1 MTDSGSCSSC
11 GGPLA
16 PEVEGA
22 AVCVTC
28 AFALALEATLD
39 GELVTP
45 SDRAGPEAI
54 VSDEWVGPYR
64 LRRIIGEGGMGHV
77 YEATQDQPVKRRVAL
92 KRIKRGMDSEQI
104 LRRFESERQALALMS
119 HPNIAQV
126 YEAGSSADGRPYFAM
141 EYIEGLWITT
151 YCDRNHLGVRARI
164 ELFLQVCLGIEHAH
178 QKGVIHRDI
187 KPSNILVQTEE
198 GRPVPKV
205 IDFGVAKAIGAT
217 LGNERHMTKI
227 GQLLGTP
234 EYMSPEQAG
243 PASFDVDTRT
253 DVYSLGVVL
262 YELLTGRLPLDVDR
276 GDDADLRRRL
286 STEDTPSPSSR
297 VAALGGGARDV
308 AIERGTSPPSLVR
321 QLRGELDWITKKA
334 IDRDRDRRYGSPS
347 ELAADLM
354 RHMKNEPVLA
364 GPPSVGYRARKFAR
378 RHRAWLSVAA
388 MGLVGVIAFG
398 ATMAVQARRIAAE
411 REASDQV
418 AKFLANMLG
427 SVNPQRLGVSLWK
440 NLHESVADARHK
452 RSASQPQIDAALAGL
467 DDTLVGVNSTDAALR
482 LLDDEILARAGQTIE
497 REMGGQPRVAGR
509 LEHTLGETYERLG
522 LYKQAEAHAKRAVD
536 IRMSELGENHEDTI
550 LSRIAL
556 ANVYTSQ
563 GRYDDAET
571 ALRETVNVSAQ
582 ALGPEAPATLKG
594 KNGLAVVCTRKHRLD
609 EAETLH
615 REILDVRRRV
625 LGQAHPDTL
634 RSMRGLADVYY
645 RQERYDQAEPLQ
657 RETLKRM
664 REVLGP
670 EDRETLNVMNGLANT
685 LQQTR
690 RFSEAEALHRE
701 SLELNTR
708 LNGREHPATAVSMN
722 NLANA
727 IWSQGRFDEA
737 EVLLREALEVRRE
750 VLPPDHPNTLSSLHN
765 LANVCKDQH
774 RYDEADTLYRQALEG
789 RRRVLA
795 PDHPDT
801 VDDLYA
807 LACVAALKGDRKTA
821 LDWLGQAID
830 HGYKEHEDSDP
841 LDKDTDLD
849 GLRGDPAFDALVA
862 RARNGATAGAH

>member
-1 MTDSGSCSSC
+1 MTDSISCSSC

-16 PEVEGA
+16 PDVVSA
-22 AVCVTC
+22 SVCVTC

-45 SDRAGPEAI
+45 SDRVGSEPIEG
-54 VSDEWVGPYR
+54 DEWVGPYR

-104 LRRFESERQALALMS
+104 LRRFASERQALALMS

-126 YEAGSSADGRPYFAM
+126 YDAGSSADGRPYFAM
-141 EYIEGLWITT
+141 EYIEGPWITT
-151 YCDRNHLGVRARI
+151 YCDKHRLGVRARI

-217 LGNERHMTKI
+217 LGDARDMTKI

-243 PASFDVDTRT
+243 SASFDVDTRT

-262 YELLTGRLPLDVDR
+262 YELLTGRLPLDVAR
-276 GDDADLRRRL
+276 GDDAELRRRL
-286 STEDTPSPSSR
+286 STDDTPSPSSR
-297 VAALGGGARDV
+297 VAALGGGAREV

-321 QLRGELDWITKKA
+321 QLRGELDWIAKKA

-347 ELAADLM
+347 EFAADLM

-378 RHRAWLSVAA
+378 RHRSWLSVAA
-388 MGLVGVIAFG
+388 VGLVGVIAFG

-418 AKFLANMLG
+418 ARFLANMLG
-427 SVNPQRLGVSLWK
+427 SVNPQRLGASLWK
-440 NLHESVADARHK
+440 NLHASVADARRK
-452 RSASQPQIDAALAGL
+452 RSAPQQEIDEALASL
-467 DDTLVGVNSTDAALR
+467 DDTLTGVNATDTALR
-482 LLDDEILARAGQTIE
+482 LLDGEILARAGESIE
-497 REMGGQPRVAGR
+497 REMGGQPRIAGR

-522 LYKQAEAHAKRAVD
+522 LYKQAEAHAKRAVQ
-536 IRMSELGENHEDTI
+536 IRTSELGRNHEDAI
-550 LSRIAL
+550 VSSIAL

-563 GRYDDAET
+563 GRYDDAE
-571 ALRETVNVSAQ
+571 ASLREALNVSSH
-582 ALGPEAPATLKG
+582 ALGPEASVTLKG
-594 KNGLAVVCTRKHRLD
+594 KSVLAVVYTRKHRLD
-609 EAETLH
+609 EAETLQ
-615 REILDVRRRV
+615 RVVLDVRRRV
-625 LGQAHPDTL
+625 LGQDRPDTL
-634 RSMRGLADVYY
+634 RSMRGLADVNY

-657 RETLKRM
+657 REVLKRM

-670 EDRETLNVMNGLANT
+670 EDRETLSAMNGLANT

-690 RFSEAEALHRE
+690 RFGEAEALHRE
-701 SLELNTR
+701 ALEINTR

-727 IWSQGRFDEA
+727 IWSQGRFDAA
-737 EVLLREALEVRRE
+737 EVLLREALEVRRT
-750 VLPPDHPNTLSSLHN
+750 VLPPDHPHTLSSLHN

-774 RYDEADTLYRQALEG
+774 RYGEAETLYRQAVEG
-789 RRRVLA
+789 RRRVLP

-807 LACVAALKGDRKTA
+807 LACVAALRGDRKAA

-830 HGYKEHEDSDP
+830 HGYKEHLDSNP
-841 LDKDTDLD
+841 LDQDTDLD
-849 GLRGDPAFDALVA
+849 GLRGDPVFDALVA
-862 RARNGATAGAH
+862 RARSGAAAGGR

>member
-1 MTDSGSCSSC
+1 M
-11 GGPLA
+11 
-16 PEVEGA
+16 
-22 AVCVTC
+22 TC
-28 AFALALEATLD
+28 AFDYALEPTLD
-39 GELVTP
+39 GERVP
-45 SDRAGPEAI
+45 SSDRVGPEAMGD
-54 VSDEWVGPYR
+54 DEWVGPYR
-64 LRRIIGEGGMGHV
+64 LRRTIGEGGMGHV
-77 YEATQDQPVKRRVAL
+77 YEATQDRPVKRRVAL

-126 YEAGSSADGRPYFAM
+126 YDAGSSTDGRAYFAM

-151 YCDRNHLGVRARI
+151 YCDNHRLGVRARI

-217 LGNERHMTKI
+217 LGDERHMTKI

-234 EYMSPEQAG
+234 EYMSPERAG

-253 DVYSLGVVL
+253 DVYSLGVVP
-262 YELLTGRLPLDVDR
+262 YELLTGRLPLDVAR
-276 GDDADLRRRL
+276 GDAAELRRRFC
-286 STEDTPSPSSR
+286 TDDTPSPSSR
-297 VAALGGGARDV
+297 VAALGGGAREI

-347 ELAADLM
+347 GLAADLM

-378 RHRAWLSVAA
+378 RHRAWLSLAA
-388 MGLVGVIAFG
+388 MGLLGVIAFG
-398 ATMAVQARRIAAE
+398 A
-411 REASDQV
+411 
-418 AKFLANMLG
+418 
-427 SVNPQRLGVSLWK
+427 SLWK
-440 NLHESVADARHK
+440 NLHESVADARRK
-452 RSASQPQIDAALAGL
+452 RSASQPQIDAALASL
-467 DDTLVGVNSTDAALR
+467 YDTLTGVNATDTALR
-482 LLDDEILARAGQTIE
+482 LLDGEILARAGESIE
-497 REMGGQPRVAGR
+497 REMGGQPRIAGR

-536 IRMSELGENHEDTI
+536 LRTGELGGNHESTI
-550 LSRIAL
+550 ASLIAL

-571 ALRETVNVSAQ
+571 SLRETLSVSAR
-582 ALGPEAPATLKG
+582 ALGPEAPTTLKG
-594 KNGLAVVCTRKHRLD
+594 KNGLAIVCTRKHRLD

-615 REILDVRRRV
+615 REVFDVRRRV
-625 LGQAHPDTL
+625 LGENHPDTF

-645 RQERYDQAEPLQ
+645 RQERYDQTEPLQ
-657 RETLKRM
+657 REALKRM

-670 EDRETLNVMNGLANT
+670 EDRETLNVTNGLANT

-690 RFSEAEALHRE
+690 RFGEAEALHRE
-701 SLELNTR
+701 
-708 LNGREHPATAVSMN
+708 
-722 NLANA
+722 
-727 IWSQGRFDEA
+727 
-737 EVLLREALEVRRE
+737 ALEIRGR
-750 VLPPDHPNTLSSLHN
+750 VLPPDHPNTLSSMHN
-765 LANVCKDQH
+765 LANVCKDQ
-774 RYDEADTLYRQALEG
+774 RCYEKAEALYRQTLEG
-789 RRRVLA
+789 RRRILA

-801 VDDLYA
+801 VDDMYA
-807 LACVAALKGDRKTA
+807 LACVTALRGDRKTA

-830 HGYKEHEDSDP
+830 HGYKEHEDSNP
-841 LDKDTDLD
+841 LDEATDLD
-849 GLRGDPAFDALVA
+849 GLRGDPVFDALVA
-862 RARNGATAGAH
+862 RARRGATASGH